1 MSCGCC
7 GNDKPLFN
15 AGEPKT
21 ICYCNKIT
29 DHEIIKTVKETG
41 LTSIADVKGYLRGEV
56 VSNCAELNPMGMC
69 CHQSF
74 DAVIQYAMKSY
85 FLFHPSI

>member
-7 GNDKPLFN
+7 GDDKPLFN
-15 AGEPKT
+15 PDEPKT

-74 DAVIQYAMKSY
+74 
-85 FLFHPSI
+85 